1 MRHIRIGEN
10 EIDKIKMG
18 NERQNRKEYI
28 KKRDEKC
35 ASDTLTDNVA
45 IHLINSN

>member
-1 MRHIRIGEN
+1 MRHIRMGEN

-28 KKRDEKC
+28 KTRREVC
-35 ASDTLTDNVA
+35 FRHTD
-45 IHLINSN
+45 